1 MKKVFALILAVALVA
16 CMFVG
21 CGAAEEE
28 STTLIMATNAEFPP
42 YEYFE
47 DEAIVGIDAEIA
59 QAICDKLGYNL
70 QIDNMEFGAI
80 ISAVTSGKADFGMA
94 GMTVTEERLESVNFS
109 DVYAVGVQVVIVKEG
124 SDIASLDD
132 LAGKKI
138 GVQENTTGDIYSTD
152 EFGDEFIERYPKGSD
167 AVLALT
173 QGKIDAVII
182 DNEPAKNFVASNE
195 GLVILDTEYAVE
207 DYAIAV
213 SKDNE
218 DLLKDI
224 NAALAE
230 LTADGTL
237 DKIVA
242 KYIPAE

>member
-1 MKKVFALILAVALVA
+1 MI
-16 CMFVG
+16 
-21 CGAAEEE
+21 AE
-28 STTLIMATNAEFPP
+28 
-42 YEYFE
+42 
-47 DEAIVGIDAEIA
+47 
-59 QAICDKLGYNL
+59 KLG
-70 QIDNMEFGAI
+70 MELVIEDMDFGSI
-80 ISAVTSGKADFGMA
+80 IAAVQTGKVDMGMA

-109 DVYAVGVQVVIVKEG
+109 DVYAVGVQVVIVNEG
-124 SDIASLDD
+124 SAIASLDD

-182 DNEPAKNFVASNE
+182 DNEPAKNFVAANA

-213 SKDNE
+213 SKDNA
-218 DLLKDI
+218 DLLEKI
-224 NAALAE
+224 NKALAE

>member
-1 MKKVFALILAVALVA
+1 MKKIIAILLVLMMVLSLAACGGSSKKEAL
-16 CMFVG
+16 
-21 CGAAEEE
+21 
-28 STTLIMATNAEFPP
+28 TMATNAYFPP
-42 YEYFE
+42 YEYYE
-47 DEAIVGIDAEIA
+47 NDKIVGIDAEVAAVIA
-59 QAICDKLGYNL
+59 EKLG
-70 QIDNMEFGAI
+70 MELVIEDMDFGSI
-80 ISAVTSGKADFGMA
+80 IAAVQTGKCDMGMA

-109 DVYAVGVQVVIVKEG
+109 DVYAVGVQVVIVNEG
-124 SDIASLDD
+124 SAIASLDD

-182 DNEPAKNFVASNE
+182 DNEPAKNFVASND

-224 NAALAE
+224 NKALAE

>member
-1 MKKVFALILAVALVA
+1 MKKIVAMILAALMLLTV
-16 CMFVG
+16 VG
-21 CGAAEEE
+21 CGGGASDEKE
-28 STTLIMATNAEFPP
+28 LVMATNANFPP
-42 YEYFE
+42 YEFMEGEEYKGIDIEMAQKLAEKLGMKLVIENVEFGT
-47 DEAIVGIDAEIA
+47 IVGGV
-59 QAICDKLGYNL
+59 Q
-70 QIDNMEFGAI
+70 
-80 ISAVTSGKADFGMA
+80 SGKFDMGMA

>member
-1 MKKVFALILAVALVA
+1 MKKILAIVLVLMMVLSLAA
-16 CMFVG
+16 CG
-21 CGAAEEE
+21 GASKEAK
-28 STTLIMATNAEFPP
+28 TLTMATNAYFPP
-42 YEYFE
+42 YEYYE
-47 DEAIVGIDAEIA
+47 NDKIVGIDAEVAEVIA
-59 QAICDKLGYNL
+59 EKLG
-70 QIDNMEFGAI
+70 MELVIEDMDFGSI
-80 ISAVTSGKADFGMA
+80 IAAVQTGKCDMGMA

-152 EFGDEFIERYPKGSD
+152 GFGDEFIERYPKGSD